1 MCESLHG
8 SILNGGTGWLYSS
21 INIVPIQ
28 LTANYFDLIE
38 LNRKKRKLLHL
49 KEQLESY
56 EKLKLELV
64 KLTDEIK
71 EDFSN
76 ITEEIGAG
84 TYTISSD
91 ETSNIIAVNK
101 KFR

>member
-1 MCESLHG
+1 M
-8 SILNGGTGWLYSS
+8 
-21 INIVPIQ
+21 PIQ